1 MGLSLPP
8 ILLFL
13 VALVF
18 WFDRYEQFIF
28 FSCCCGRSKDAH
40 GAPIRESEIKQN
52 IVVKWDIEKH
62 TKDEGTN
69 AYGDIQFHG
78 AGKKTRA
85 KVTHKIL

>member
-52 IVVKWDIEKH
+52 IGVKWDIEKH
-62 TKDEGTN
+62 TKYEGTN
-69 AYGDIQFHG
+69 AYGDIQVHG